1 MVFYR
6 RTQISKIEDLELS
19 EFVVEDSWSFF
30 HILKLDNK
38 LWNLPFEEW
47 QSVPQFKA
55 DKEIISN
62 LSVINN

>member
-30 HILKLDNK
+30 HILKLDK

-62 LSVINN
+62 LSVVNN